1 MKNKILII
9 FFVLLFLLPLCSSKV
24 LAETKIKETIQ
35 GRFGNYDVD
44 NEYKIEVTDNKDKK
58 IVVRFKGLS
67 IIESYAINKE
77 DKFDLMAVSK
87 ITHTSGNK
95 NYYLYIQYIT
105 DSKYQLDYTRE
116 VNYSVYINDELRST
130 LTAKPLK
137 DERKGNAKVVYYN
150 FKVDF
155 DIKEDMT
162 NKTIIFYGKVYIIC
176 YILSFLF
183 FAYTYFY
190 GFRRAEGKRH
200 GGIVKEKDID
210 CCREIPQNISLE
222 MAYASLYYC
231 SKISTKKLKN
241 GIIGA
246 YILKWFNDGNITITN
261 KGNKVFSIDLKEGKF
276 DKNEVEQELYDLLKI
291 AAGNNG
297 ILDNTEFKVW
307 SRSHKNSLNLWHRHI
322 LDSVTKKDLKNEA
335 KLLLGLRKF
344 LLDYS
349 LIDER
354 RHIEIKLWEQY
365 LIYAQVLGIADE
377 VSREFKKVFPDYSKL
392 GELTTMDFSELIIEY
407 ILMRILLLF
416 PMALAMVLS
425 MIVSGVY
432 YIINY

>member
-1 MKNKILII
+1 MKKKILIV
-9 FFVLLFLLPLCSSKV
+9 FFVLLFLLPLYSSKV
-24 LAETKIKETIQ
+24 FAETKIKETIQ

-44 NEYKIEVTDNKDKK
+44 NEYKIEVTDNTDKK

-67 IIESYAINKE
+67 IIESYAMNKE
-77 DKFDLMAVSK
+77 EKLDLISVSK
-87 ITHTSGNK
+87 ITRNPGSS
-95 NYYLYIQYIT
+95 NYFVSIRYIT
-105 DSKYQLDYTRE
+105 DSIFQLDYTQE
-116 VNYSVYINDELRST
+116 FKYSVYINDELRST
-130 LTAKPLK
+130 LTSSPQK
-137 DERKGNAKVVYYN
+137 DEGKGNAKVVYYTLN
-150 FKVDF
+150 VDY

-162 NKTIIFYGKVYIIC
+162 NKTMVFYVKVYIIC

-183 FAYTYFY
+183 FAYAYFY

-200 GGIVKEKDID
+200 GGIVKEKDIKY
-210 CCREIPQNISLE
+210 CREIPQNINLE
-222 MAYASLYYC
+222 IAYASLYYC

-246 YILKWFNDGNITITN
+246 YILKWFNAGNITIAS
-261 KGNKVFSIDLKEGKF
+261 KGNKVFSIDLKDGEF
-276 DKNEVEQELYDLLKI
+276 EKNEVEQELYDLLKI
-291 AAGNNG
+291 AAGSNG

-307 SRSHKNSLNLWHRHI
+307 SRSHKNSLNLWHRHM
-322 LDSVTKKDLKNEA
+322 LSSVTKEDLKTEA
-335 KLLLGLRKF
+335 KVLLGLKKF

-354 RHIEIKLWEQY
+354 KHIEIKLWEQY

-377 VSREFKKVFPDYSKL
+377 VNREFKKVFPDYSKI
-392 GELTTMDFSELIIEY
+392 GELSTMDFSELIIEY

-425 MIVSGVY
+425 MIISGVY